1 MHSKSTL
8 FQIPST
14 ISMKNFLKHT
24 ASRVERITLAM
35 SLIISF
41 TTSSAMAQKQTTR
54 KKTTTSTSV
63 SHQQSAEQLIQSYRF
78 SEAARL
84 LQKEIDVARSSGRS
98 TLRIEADLQRAN
110 LGIDMLR
117 GTERVCFVDSIVVS
131 RTKMLSKLNLSVN
144 AGKIVN
150 LKDVMSSETLASG
163 QYGQAGYINELRDR
177 IIFSKSDSAGCAS
190 NLHIAYHVGNGWSAP
205 TPLNGMHDISSEQ
218 DFPFLMPDGVTLYY
232 AAQGAESLGG
242 YDLFVTRYNPETKQY
257 LKAENLGMP
266 FNSPANDYLLAI
278 DERVQLGFLVTD
290 RNQPADSVC
299 IYTFIPNSTR
309 DIYEMSDANKIKVM
323 HAAMLHSISETQTD
337 EKIVAAAR
345 ERLTNLLAH
354 RTTDNVRTQGQH
366 FYVINNEI
374 VYTQLSQFRSE
385 TAKRIAQQADETQQ
399 KLQQL
404 QNLQDQLQRKAAQ
417 QGLSSQERKELIQA
431 NQTIPSLQAQY
442 EILCKNM
449 RQAEIK

>member
-1 MHSKSTL
+1 
-8 FQIPST
+8 
-14 ISMKNFLKHT
+14 
-24 ASRVERITLAM
+24 
-35 SLIISF
+35 
-41 TTSSAMAQKQTTR
+41 
-54 KKTTTSTSV
+54 
-63 SHQQSAEQLIQSYRF
+63 
-78 SEAARL
+78 
-84 LQKEIDVARSSGRS
+84 
-98 TLRIEADLQRAN
+98 
-110 LGIDMLR
+110 
-117 GTERVCFVDSIVVS
+117 
-131 RTKMLSKLNLSVN
+131 
-144 AGKIVN
+144 
-150 LKDVMSSETLASG
+150 
-163 QYGQAGYINELRDR
+163 
-177 IIFSKSDSAGCAS
+177 
-190 NLHIAYHVGNGWSAP
+190 
-205 TPLNGMHDISSEQ
+205 MHDISSEQ

-278 DERVQLGFLVTD
+278 DESVQLGFLVTD

-309 DIYEMSDANKIKVM
+309 DIYEMSDANKLKVM

-385 TAKRIAQQADETQQ
+385 TAKRIAQQADEIQQ